1 MIIPSRAVHTSPHRP
16 HRPPP
21 IYDIQHLII
30 TQLLGKF
37 VYFCRLTFCL
47 LLLGFLSLSL
57 QKYLRGSAKEMPVLT
72 NNMLLVFLEA

>member
-1 MIIPSRAVHTSPHRP
+1 MIIPSRAVHTSP

-72 NNMLLVFLEA
+72 NNMLLFFLEA